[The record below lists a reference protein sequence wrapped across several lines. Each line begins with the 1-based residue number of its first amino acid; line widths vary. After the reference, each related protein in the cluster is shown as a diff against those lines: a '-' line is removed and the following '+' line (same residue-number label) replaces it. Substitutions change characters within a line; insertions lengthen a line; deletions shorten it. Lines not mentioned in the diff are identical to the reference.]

1 MRKVNKLAYFII
13 AFSFLTYINFYFSNL
28 IFYKL
33 AHGWRF
39 STALINIVY
48 TENTGAAF
56 SIMQNLTGPL
66 IVLSVLAFL
75 GILYYVVKNLEEISI
90 TTIFFVSILMSGI
103 LGNLYERVFL
113 GYVRDFFD
121 LAFIHFPIFNVS
133 DVFINVG
140 VVGIIILILLT
151 KKTIKFL

>member
-1 MRKVNKLAYFII
+1 MKKINKLAYFLIT
-13 AFSFLTYINFYFSNL
+13 FSFLTYLNFYVSNL

-39 STALINIVY
+39 SNPLINIIY

-66 IVLSVLAFL
+66 IVLSVIAFIAIIYYL
-75 GILYYVVKNLEEISI
+75 GKNLEEISL
-90 TTIFFVSILMSGI
+90 TSIFFIAILLSGI
-103 LGNLYERVFL
+103 LGNLYERAFL

-121 LAFIHFPIFNVS
+121 LAFVHFPIFNIS
-133 DVFINVG
+133 DIFINIG
-140 VVGIIILILLT
+140 VIGIIIIILLT